1 MKQLFKQS
9 LLLAAALA
17 AAACSMDKIGSDDPA
32 GPEEGLGYLTIGG
45 VALNVDTE
53 TTTVGGT
60 PKAAPATRAID
71 TDGYLISIVDA
82 ATDTP
87 VQGTLDNGTKLD
99 AEFTYSSLFT
109 TTTEGNRTAH
119 LIALRPGSY
128 YVTARQPGAVSGVAA
143 DAPYYSGKSET
154 KAVLMKKKD
163 DAGYT
168 PAAFAVTCKL
178 ANIKTTVELT
188 APLKEVFQPAASTD
202 DSRLK
207 TVVTVGSNS
216 YTFEKDATHT
226 EPLVYFKDEAGP
238 ESTAGNEMKIVLSG
252 NYYTGDPAD
261 IAAGTADPAK
271 YKHVSMTKTLL
282 HVRAAQWH
290 RISIDIDHNTTGN
303 LQFVFTVESYVY
315 DDTIDTD
322 VTTFYADADV
332 EDEIGEEEPDKP
344 ETSDPDAPTVLFANG
359 TAAYTITDAMYDA
372 DMGQWNELMTIGL
385 TPKADASVAS
395 YYAVFTSDNADFR
408 QALTA
413 AGYTDGKVELYPANG
428 AESYCKADATQLKT
442 KPAGMA
448 GLLKYAGTHT
458 MKLVAKDSKGRTSY
472 TTLTITVGGGS
483 STPSGQGPTVVW
495 SGDNGPVSTITV
507 NTGTEKAGVKI
518 TSASGITGLRV
529 VIESDALTP
538 DELAGV
544 GLAAEMDILN
554 PESASIE
561 TNLRAFGFIP
571 FTEKAKNASIADEN
585 DRKAANAT
593 DDDEYRIWDP
603 VTNTKK
609 DGAVSPYYL
618 NKTIEF
624 SISEFMPM
632 LQMLGSCTSKFTIYA
647 KDAESGENEIPSS
660 LTIIIP

>member
-495 SGDNGPVSTITV
+495 EGGNIDERFT
-507 NTGTEKAGVKI
+507 
-518 TSASGITGLRV
+518 
-529 VIESDALTP
+529 LT
-538 DELAGV
+538 
-544 GLAAEMDILN
+544 
-554 PESASIE
+554 
-561 TNLRAFGFIP
+561 
-571 FTEKAKNASIADEN
+571 
-585 DRKAANAT
+585 AANALT
-593 DDDEYRIWDP
+593 TSCRILLTSATGLTELTADINSEVLGADDLQSVDLAQHIDLMNPGELA
-603 VTNTKK
+603 
-609 DGAVSPYYL
+609 DGLKQLGLLPEDGYKG
-618 NKTIEF
+618 KTSSVFDI
-624 SISEFMPM
+624 
-632 LQMLGSCTSKFTIYA
+632 SKFLYLLQLLYNQQNTSGNCDFVLTA
-647 KDAESGENEIPSS
+647 TDAGGTTQKTVMFYVEK
-660 LTIIIP
+660 

>member
-17 AAACSMDKIGSDDPA
+17 TAACSMDKIGSDDPA
-32 GPEEGLGYLTIGG
+32 GPEEELGYLTIGG

-60 PKAAPATRAID
+60 PKAAPATRAVD
-71 TDGYLISIVDA
+71 TDDYLICIVDA
-82 ATDTP
+82 ATNTA

-99 AEFTYSSLFT
+99 TEFKYSALFT
-109 TTTEGNRTAH
+109 NEGGTNVTHAV
-119 LIALRPGSY
+119 ALHPGSY
-128 YVTARQPGAVSGVAA
+128 YITARQPGIVSPVDK

-154 KAVLMKKKD
+154 KAVLMKKKE
-163 DAGYT
+163 DAGYQ

-178 ANIKTTVELT
+178 ANIKTTVELS
-188 APLKEVFQPAASTD
+188 ADLQAVFQPTADET
-202 DSRLK
+202 RLK
-207 TVVTVGSNS
+207 TVVSVGPNS
-216 YTFEKDATHT
+216 YTFEKEATHT
-226 EPLVYFKDEAGP
+226 APLVYFKDEAGP
-238 ESTAGNEMKIVLSG
+238 DSSEGNEMKIVLSG

-261 IAAGTADPAK
+261 IAAGKADPNK
-271 YKHVSMTKTLL
+271 YKPVSMTKTLL

-290 RISIDIDHNTTGN
+290 KISIDIDHNTTGN

-344 ETSDPDAPTVLFANG
+344 ETSDPDAPAVQFAKG
-359 TAAYTITDAMYDA
+359 GAAYTITDAMYDA

-395 YYAVFTSDNADFR
+395 YYAVFTSDNADFQ

-413 AGYTDGKVELYPANG
+413 AGYADGKVELYPANG
-428 AESYCKADATQLKT
+428 AESYCKAEATQLKT
-442 KPAGMA
+442 KPAGMT

-458 MKLVAKDSKGRTSY
+458 MKLVAKDSKNRTSY

-483 STPSGQGPTVVW
+483 STPSGEGPTVVW

-609 DGAVSPYYL
+609 NGAVSPYYL
-618 NKTIEF
+618 DKTIEF

>member
-128 YVTARQPGAVSGVAA
+128 YITARQPGAVSGVAA

-154 KAVLMKKKD
+154 QAVLMKKKD

-238 ESTAGNEMKIVLSG
+238 ERTAGNEMKIVLAG

-359 TAAYTITDAMYDA
+359 TAACTITDAMYDA

-495 SGDNGPVSTITV
+495 EVDDVIK
-507 NTGTEKAGVKI
+507 TEAM
-518 TSASGITGLRV
+518 ITGSENVKCV
-529 VIESDALTP
+529 VTSNSGLSGLKVEIRSDNETFSNAVADLFGT
-538 DELAGV
+538 
-544 GLAAEMDILN
+544 MDIDLFHLL
-554 PESASIE
+554 SAQAE
-561 TNLRAFGFIP
+561 TNLRSLGFLPVEKGKEAAEDDKYRMFDPNTGEPKSGAVCPYQGATTPDP
-571 FTEKAKNASIADEN
+571 FDITPFMAALSEFPGTHTFTLTATDAEDSVSGPIKFVVVAKN
-585 DRKAANAT
+585 
-593 DDDEYRIWDP
+593 
-603 VTNTKK
+603 
-609 DGAVSPYYL
+609 
-618 NKTIEF
+618 
-624 SISEFMPM
+624 
-632 LQMLGSCTSKFTIYA
+632 
-647 KDAESGENEIPSS
+647 
-660 LTIIIP
+660 

>member
-9 LLLAAALA
+9 ILLAAALA

-32 GPEEGLGYLTIGG
+32 GPEEGLGYLTVGG

-53 TTTVGGT
+53 TTTFGGT
-60 PKAAPATRAID
+60 PKTAPATRAID
-71 TDGYLISIVDA
+71 TDNYLIQIVDA
-82 ATDTP
+82 ATNTA
-87 VQGTLDNGTKLD
+87 VQGTFADDGTALGPE
-99 AEFTYSSLFT
+99 EFKYSTLFT
-109 TTTEGNRTAH
+109 TNGDGSRSAR

-128 YVTARQPGAVSGVAA
+128 YITAHQDGSVAGVAEN
-143 DAPYYSGKSET
+143 APYYSGKSET

-163 DAGYT
+163 DAAYQ
-168 PAAFAVTCKL
+168 PAAFSVSCKL
-178 ANIKTTVELT
+178 ANIKTTVELS
-188 APLKEVFQPAASTD
+188 AKLKEVFQPTTD
-202 DSRLK
+202 ESRLM
-207 TVVTVGSNS
+207 TDVTVGKNR
-216 YTFEKDATHT
+216 YIFEKDATHAA
-226 EPLVYFKDEAGP
+226 PLVYFKDEAGP
-238 ESTAGNEMKIVLSG
+238 DSAEGNEMKIVLSG

-261 IAAGTADPAK
+261 IAAGTADPSK

-282 HVRAAQWH
+282 HVRAAEW
-290 RISIDIDHNTTGN
+290 RKISIDIDHNTTGN

-315 DDTIDTD
+315 DDPIDTD
-322 VTTFYADADV
+322 VTTLYADAGV

-344 ETSDPDAPTVLFANG
+344 ETSDPDAPAVLFANG
-359 TAAYTITDAMYDA
+359 GTAYTITDAMYDA
-372 DMGQWNELMTIGL
+372 DMGQWNDLMTIGL

-395 YYAVFTSDNADFR
+395 YYAVFTSDNADFQ

-413 AGYTDGKVELYPANG
+413 AGYADGKVELYPANG
-428 AESYCKADATQLKT
+428 AESYCKAVANQLKT
-442 KPAGMA
+442 KPAGMQ

-458 MKLVAKDSKGRTSY
+458 MKLVATDSKGRTSY
-472 TTLTITVGGGS
+472 TTLTIQAGGGS
-483 STPSGQGPTVVW
+483 STPSGEGPTVVW
-495 SGDNGPVSTITV
+495 SSDNGPVSTITI

-529 VIESDALTP
+529 VIDSDALTP

-571 FTEKAKNASIADEN
+571 FTEKEKNASIADEN

-609 DGAVSPYYL
+609 NGAASPYYL
-618 NKTIEF
+618 DKSIEF

-632 LQMLGSCTSKFTIYA
+632 LQMLGSCTSKFTLYA
-647 KDAESGENEIPSS
+647 KDAESGENEISSS
-660 LTIIIP
+660 LTVIIP

>member
-99 AEFTYSSLFT
+99 AEFPYSSLFT

-154 KAVLMKKKD
+154 QAVLMKKKD

-178 ANIKTTVELT
+178 ANIKTTVELS

-261 IAAGTADPAK
+261 IAAGTADPTK

-290 RISIDIDHNTTGN
+290 MISIDIDHNTTGN

-495 SGDNGPVSTITV
+495 EGGNIDERYTLNAENATTTTCHILLTSQTGLTGLTADIVSTVLTPEELQVVGLGSHIDLMNPGNMADALKELGLLTDEGYAGKKESPFDITRFLSMLYGIYGESGDCDFV
-507 NTGTEKAGVKI
+507 
-518 TSASGITGLRV
+518 
-529 VIESDALTP
+529 LT
-538 DELAGV
+538 
-544 GLAAEMDILN
+544 
-554 PESASIE
+554 
-561 TNLRAFGFIP
+561 
-571 FTEKAKNASIADEN
+571 
-585 DRKAANAT
+585 AT
-593 DDDEYRIWDP
+593 DAGG
-603 VTNTKK
+603 TTQ
-609 DGAVSPYYL
+609 
-618 NKTIEF
+618 KTVMFHIE
-624 SISEFMPM
+624 
-632 LQMLGSCTSKFTIYA
+632 K
-647 KDAESGENEIPSS
+647 
-660 LTIIIP
+660 